1 MKTIKQ
7 ILESHNIKEDTLYH
21 NYSYL
26 YESIVKAMEEF
37 GSDCFNMG
45 QNGTPDTYYNDF
57 EDYLKAINNGQD

>member
-37 GSDCFNMG
+37 GEQTVGACNEMG
-45 QNGTPDTYYNDF
+45 YGDF
-57 EDYLKAINNGQD
+57 VDYITDLDGQD